1 MYYKCLLL
9 QFQIDDISLTV
20 LSLLQTKLECIA
32 LDRVS
37 NVNSSLVCTKYY
49 SEALT

>member
-20 LSLLQTKLECIA
+20 LSLNLVVKCIA

-37 NVNSSLVCTKYY
+37 NVNSSLVCSKYY